1 MTGKQRKQKTE
12 KPRNRETKKQRNIET
27 KKQGEKAS
35 EKAEKASRAAK
46 ASKVKEPETM
56 EELLAVTG
64 YKLHGFK
71 RGDVVL
77 GTVTEKKKK
86 AIFVDIG
93 GKTEGV
99 ILDKELEAA
108 ADLVGALKEGDKI
121 EVYVHSPESDSGQI
135 LLSLRKAVADWRWG
149 QFKEKLEMGEVVEVR
164 GREVNKGG
172 LIVDVYGVQG
182 FVPASQFGRQLQGQL
197 DVLINK
203 TVKVKPIE
211 VDRKTNRLIFSEKA
225 VSEAAEIEKKKE
237 LLGVVAVGDV
247 LEAEVTGVMPFGVFV
262 RVVVKKGTAGKGTGG
277 TKGTEDIK
285 DTEGTEEIKRE
296 EGYLEGLVHISEISW
311 EKVEDVS
318 KLFKLGEKI
327 KVKVLEKNLQTGK
340 LNLSRKRL
348 LDDPWLKV
356 AQKYLPDKKVKGI
369 VSRVAPFGVF
379 VNFEPGVDGLIH
391 ISKIPA
397 EMIFKAGDE
406 VDCFVE
412 SVDMENRRMSL
423 GVVLGKKPVGYK

>member
-1 MTGKQRKQKTE
+1 
-12 KPRNRETKKQRNIET
+12 
-27 KKQGEKAS
+27 
-35 EKAEKASRAAK
+35 
-46 ASKVKEPETM
+46 
-56 EELLAVTG
+56 
-64 YKLHGFK
+64 
-71 RGDVVL
+71 
-77 GTVTEKKKK
+77 
-86 AIFVDIG
+86 
-93 GKTEGV
+93 
-99 ILDKELEAA
+99 
-108 ADLVGALKEGDKI
+108 
-121 EVYVHSPESDSGQI
+121 
-135 LLSLRKAVADWRWG
+135 
-149 QFKEKLEMGEVVEVR
+149 
-164 GREVNKGG
+164 
-172 LIVDVYGVQG
+172 
-182 FVPASQFGRQLQGQL
+182 
-197 DVLINK
+197 
-203 TVKVKPIE
+203 
-211 VDRKTNRLIFSEKA
+211 
-225 VSEAAEIEKKKE
+225 
-237 LLGVVAVGDV
+237 VAVGDV